1 MRMAVV
7 RMFCLLLVLGT
18 LAHAETHKA
27 KDKDHKA
34 RKSYDLADAVYNN
47 VILSKFAA
55 LVQASD
61 MGTFL
66 SSRGPFTLFVPTN
79 SAFSKLPPGMY
90 EDLLRP
96 ENKTQLQRV
105 VLFHLVNGKSWYAK
119 DLRTV
124 KSLVSCEGNPLAVK
138 TTKAG
143 TIFVAKAHVIRADDH
158 FTNGILHEVDTLLM
172 PPQLVLVAAVANPAP
187 DASTNAA
194 PGADANAAGGTNNAP
209 DTSTTNAPTVPAA
222 PPSGSAMQ

>member
-7 RMFCLLLVLGT
+7 RMFCLLLVLGS

-34 RKSYDLADAVYNN
+34 RKIYDLADAVYNN
-47 VILSKFAA
+47 VILTKFAA

-66 SSRGPFTLFVPTN
+66 SSRGPFTLFAPTN

-96 ENKTQLQRV
+96 ENKTELQRV
-105 VLFHLVNGKSWYAK
+105 VLFHLVNGKTWYAK
-119 DLRTV
+119 DLKTV
-124 KSLVSCEGNPLAVK
+124 KSLVSCEGSPLTVK

-143 TIFVAKAHVIRADDH
+143 TEFVAKGHVIRADEH
-158 FTNGILHEVDTLLM
+158 YTNGLLHEVDTLLM
-172 PPQLVLVAAVANPAP
+172 PPQLVLEAAPANPAP

-194 PGADANAAGGTNNAP
+194 PADTNAATGTNSAP
-209 DTSTTNAPTVPAA
+209 GASGTNTPTVVA
-222 PPSGSAMQ
+222 PPTSGSAMQ

>member
-7 RMFCLLLVLGT
+7 RTFFLLLALGT
-18 LAHAETHKA
+18 LAPAEPHKE
-27 KDKDHKA
+27 HKLKRNA
-34 RKSYDLADAVYNN
+34 DLADAVYHN
-47 VILSKFAA
+47 VILTKFAA

-105 VLFHLVNGKSWYAK
+105 VLFHLVNGKSWFAK
-119 DLRTV
+119 DIRTV
-124 KSLVSCEGNPLAVK
+124 KTLPSCEGSPLPVK

-143 TIFVAKAHVIRADDH
+143 TIFVAKGHVIRADDH
-158 FTNGILHEVDTLLM
+158 LSNGVLHEVDTLLM
-172 PPQLVLVAAVANPAP
+172 PPQLVLVAAPASPAP
-187 DASTNAA
+187 DADTNAA
-194 PGADANAAGGTNNAP
+194 TATNSAP
-209 DTSTTNAPTVPAA
+209 DASAATNAPTVPTPA
-222 PPSGSAMQ
+222 PSGSSMQ

>member
-7 RMFCLLLVLGT
+7 RMFYLLLVLGT
-18 LAHAETHKA
+18 LAHAETHK
-27 KDKDHKA
+27 DKARDHKA

-47 VILSKFAA
+47 IILSKFAA

-66 SSRGPFTLFVPTN
+66 SSRGPFTLFAPTN

-105 VLFHLVNGKSWYAK
+105 VLFHLVNGKSWFSK
-119 DLRTV
+119 DIKTV
-124 KSLVSCEGNPLAVK
+124 KSLPSCEGSPLTVK

-143 TIFVAKAHVIRADDH
+143 TEFIAKGHVIRADEH
-158 FTNGILHEVDTLLM
+158 YTNGLLHEVDTLLM
-172 PPQLVLVAAVANPAP
+172 PPQLVLVAASANPAP

-194 PGADANAAGGTNNAP
+194 PADTNAETGTNAAP
-209 DTSTTNAPTVPAA
+209 DSSAATNAPTVPVAA
-222 PPSGSAMQ
+222 PAGSSMQ